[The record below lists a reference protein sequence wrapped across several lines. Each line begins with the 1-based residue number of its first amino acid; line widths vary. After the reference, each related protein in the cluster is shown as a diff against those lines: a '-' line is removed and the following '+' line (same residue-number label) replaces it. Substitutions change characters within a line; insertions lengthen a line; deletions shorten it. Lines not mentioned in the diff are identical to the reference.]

1 MWRAEMKGYI
11 GKILIVDLSSG
22 TCNIESVPDTVYENV
37 LSGVGLGAWYL
48 CKNIPAG
55 ADPLGPD
62 NIIGITSGLLTGT
75 GSVMT
80 GRWMAVCKSP
90 LTGGWGDSNCGGNL
104 APAIKQCGVDAI
116 FFKGQAPTPVYLY
129 MDNKGAEIRSA
140 EDYWGMDTVVAE
152 EALIK
157 KNWKKKKP
165 AVAVIGPAG
174 EKLSLIS
181 GISND
186 LGRFAARSGV
196 GAVMGSK
203 KLKAVVLAGTK
214 QIKANDVDELK
225 RLSKEYAGKVRK
237 SNAPSFLK
245 GAILPLMGK
254 VMGSMKNVSPLDGML
269 TTMLLKKYGSIM
281 NNTLSIQNGDA
292 PLKNWSGSKKDY
304 NRKYYK
310 ALNPDKFIKREE
322 RKYHCYS
329 CIIGCGGVCSIK
341 DLKNGKF
348 SHTHKPEYETAM
360 MFGGL
365 LMNKDTDSIFYINE
379 VLNRAGLDT
388 ISVGSSVAF
397 AIECFENGILTSEDT
412 DGLKLSWGDS
422 KSIIKLVEKIARREP
437 GIGELLADGVKRASE
452 KIGKGSE
459 RYAVHAGGQE
469 LPAHDPKV
477 DPILGTTY
485 STDPTPGRHTT
496 SGGLYYTSSFLW
508 ERVSWLKP
516 LKKHLK
522 SEDYEPS
529 DEEALKNV
537 AYTSFK
543 MLVDGT
549 GGCYY
554 AALTGVL
561 HFKIFEYLNA
571 ATGWNKTPDEYMEI
585 GKRIQT
591 MRQLFNACQNV
602 DMESFKI
609 HDRASGKTHL
619 NTGHNKNI
627 TLKLDE
633 MIFLYRKAWGWDTG
647 SGYPLDSTLKKYGI
661 DELLAE
667 GVLND

>member
-1 MWRAEMKGYI
+1 MKGYM
-11 GKILIVDLSSG
+11 GKILVADLSTG
-22 TCNIESVPDTVYENV
+22 KCEIETVDDSVYEHV

-48 CKNIPAG
+48 CKHIPSG

-62 NIIGITSGLLTGT
+62 NILGITSGLLTGT

-116 FFKGQAPTPVYLY
+116 FFRGQSSSPVYLY

-140 EDYWGMDTVVAE
+140 ENYWGLDTVEAE
-152 EALIK
+152 ERLIK
-157 KNWKKKKP
+157 DNWKKKKP

-174 EKLSLIS
+174 EKQSLIS

-214 QIKANDVDELK
+214 QVKAQNVDEIK
-225 RLSKEYAGKVRK
+225 KLSKEYSDKVRRT
-237 SNAPSFLK
+237 NAPAILNGS
-245 GAILPLMGK
+245 ILPLAGK
-254 VMGSMKNVSPLDGML
+254 ARGSLKSVSPLDGML
-269 TTMLLKKYGSIM
+269 TSMLLKKYGSIM
-281 NNTLSIQNGDA
+281 NNTLSIHNGDA
-292 PLKNWSGSKKDY
+292 PLKNWGGSEKDY
-304 NRKYYK
+304 SRKFYK
-310 ALNPDKFIKREE
+310 GLNPDKFIKREE

-329 CIIGCGGVCSIK
+329 CIIGCGGVCNIK
-341 DLKNGKF
+341 DLKGGKYP
-348 SHTHKPEYETAM
+348 HTHKPEYETAM

-379 VLNRAGLDT
+379 LLNRAGLDT
-388 ISVGSSVAF
+388 ISVGGSVAF
-397 AIECFENGILTSEDT
+397 AIECFENGILTIDDT
-412 DGLKLSWGDS
+412 DGLKLCWGDS
-422 KSIIKLVEKIARREP
+422 QTIIALVEKIAVREP
-437 GIGELLADGVKRASE
+437 GIGDLLADGVKKASE

-459 RYAVHAGGQE
+459 LYAVHAGGQE
-469 LPAHDPKV
+469 LPAHDPKI

-485 STDPTPGRHTT
+485 SADPTPGRHTT

-508 ERVSWLKP
+508 EYISWLKP
-516 LKKHLK
+516 LKKYPK
-522 SEDYEPS
+522 SLDYIPS
-529 DEEALKNV
+529 EEETLKNI

-554 AALTGVL
+554 GSLTGVQ

-571 ATGWNKTPDEYMEI
+571 ATGWNKSPDEYIEI
-585 GKRIQT
+585 GKRMQT
-591 MRQLFNACQNV
+591 MRQLFNAKQGV
-602 DMESFKI
+602 DMSKFKM
-609 HDRASGKTHL
+609 HDRAIGKTPL
-619 NTGHNKNI
+619 STGHNKGI
-627 TLKLDE
+627 TLEIDE
-633 MIFLYRKAWGWDTG
+633 MITLYFKAWGWDSGT
-647 SGYPLDSTLKKYGI
+647 GYPLESTLESMGIHDLLKKGG
-661 DELLAE
+661 E
-667 GVLND
+667 